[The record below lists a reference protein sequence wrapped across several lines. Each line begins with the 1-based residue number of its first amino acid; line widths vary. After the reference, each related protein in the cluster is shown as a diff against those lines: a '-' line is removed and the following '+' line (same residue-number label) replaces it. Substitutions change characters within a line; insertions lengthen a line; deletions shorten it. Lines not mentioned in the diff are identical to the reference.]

1 MYNYT
6 DKFREAVYTDKAKF
20 KIIANLELASGH
32 TLLLTESHIWQGTF
46 SVESATSGSGEF
58 SVGAAVASKL
68 IFALNNNNDDF
79 SSYDFIDAKISLQI
93 GARLP
98 DDTVEF
104 DNYGIYTVTEA
115 SFSENSISIT
125 ALDNLSKFS
134 YPYGGEFAF
143 PITLEQ
149 MMLKCCDACG
159 VVLDAASVPSEMKTY
174 TVEGL
179 TADPSSLTY
188 IGLISYAAQIVGCY
202 AKADHSG
209 RLAFGWYN
217 TSLLAESYDGG
228 TFEYNGR
235 TYDDKP
241 EAELDGGTFAYND
254 GDFADGG
261 NFKDFEEIHFITA
274 HISAEIATDDIRI
287 TGVRVVSSSNDSE
300 KEPETAF
307 VGFKGYVIEINSNPL
322 ISDGKCAIVAQM
334 VYNNIGGMFFRPLS
348 ASILP
353 DPAIEAGD
361 VAFVVGKND
370 TPYPIFISSYKFCP
384 DASCTIACD
393 AQSKNR
399 NGITNQNAVTVAIEE
414 VKKWVAY
421 EKSAR
426 EVALENMTTL
436 MSNAL
441 GYHSTD
447 VDMPGGGKITYIHNK
462 TNLSDSSTQ
471 WKLTENGF
479 MVSTD
484 YGRTWR
490 AGFDASGN
498 AVVNVLSAVGINADW
513 INAGTI
519 TGRKINNGNG
529 TFYVDENGELTANSL
544 KSNNAIIT
552 GGKINIKTDKES
564 DNVIEIN
571 YGNRK
576 ARIAPVAI
584 NISDEGDREI
594 AIVTPNMIIVTDEN
608 QTEGTYSGI
617 YKDTIIEN
625 GERLDTKYAQ
635 QNELTNVRDE
645 VLTITTDAAYLAN
658 QGYTRAGSALNAIED
673 HTSSQ
678 TAHNAENIELTGISN
693 YKNVYECLKFLYSR
707 VMGG

>member
-1 MYNYT
+1 MYNYS
-6 DKFREAVYTDKAKF
+6 DKFKEAVYTDKAKF
-20 KIIANLELASGH
+20 KIIVNLELASGH
-32 TLLLTESHIWQGTF
+32 TLLITEAHIWQGTF

-104 DNYGIYTVTEA
+104 DNYGIYTVTHA
-115 SFSENSISIT
+115 SFSENSISLT
-125 ALDNLSKFS
+125 ALDNISKFS

-149 MMLKCCDACG
+149 MIIKCCDACG
-159 VVLDAASVPSEMKTY
+159 VALDAASVPSEMKTY
-174 TVEGL
+174 TVDGL
-179 TADPSSLTY
+179 TADPNSLTY
-188 IGLISYAAQIVGCY
+188 VGLISYAAQIVGCF

-217 TSLLAESYDGG
+217 TSLLTESYDGG

-261 NFKDFEEIHFITA
+261 NFKDVEEIHFITA

-322 ISDGKCAIVAQM
+322 ISEGQCATVAQM

-361 VAFVVGKND
+361 VAFIVGKND
-370 TPYPIFISSYKFCP
+370 TPYPIFVSSYKFCP
-384 DASCTIACD
+384 DASCTIECD

-399 NGITNQNAVTVAIEE
+399 NGITNQNAITVAIEE

-426 EVALENMTTL
+426 EVALENMNTL

-441 GYHSTD
+441 GYFSTTEIQA
-447 VDMPGGGKITYIHNK
+447 GGGSITYIHNK
-462 TNLSDSSTQ
+462 PQLAESDTR
-471 WKLTENGF
+471 WCFTEQGF

-513 INAGTI
+513 IKAGTI
-519 TGRKINNGNG
+519 TGREINNGNG
-529 TFYVDENGELTANSL
+529 TFLVDKDGNVIANSL
-544 KSNNAIIT
+544 KSNNAEIT
-552 GGKINIKTDKES
+552 GGRIDIRSS
-564 DNVIEIN
+564 DS
-571 YGNRK
+571 
-576 ARIAPVAI
+576 A
-584 NISDEGDREI
+584 
-594 AIVTPNMIIVTDEN
+594 
-608 QTEGTYSGI
+608 
-617 YKDTIIEN
+617 TIILRSQDIQTQMGAFGVDTYNVGGIEDIRISVGINGYEAIYEN
-625 GERLDTKYAQ
+625 YSIYIRPYGSWLIRVLDNNGNILFGVYDDGDIMFMGEWLSSKFNKLDASNIRVTGLSNY
-635 QNELTNVRDE
+635 TNVAE
-645 VLTITTDAAYLAN
+645 VL
-658 QGYTRAGSALNAIED
+658 
-673 HTSSQ
+673 
-678 TAHNAENIELTGISN
+678 N
-693 YKNVYECLKFLYSR
+693 YLYSR
-707 VMGG
+707 VQGMS